1 MHTNCHK
8 HNNLRVIKDI
18 SELPHGMVSV
28 VSTGTFDG
36 VHLGHKTIINAM
48 TEIAASQNLSSV
60 AITFDPHPRIVLG
73 KDENKLKL
81 LTTLDEK
88 IAIFESLGVDN
99 VFVIQFTKEFAAT
112 PYEQYVKDFLVNRL
126 GAKHIVLGFN
136 HHFGQKRSGNHDT
149 LIALGKNYGYEVTE
163 VSPQGF
169 EGQVVSS
176 TKIRQLLDE
185 QNLDLAN
192 KLLSY
197 HYAVTGTVV
206 RGRNVGTSLGYPTA
220 NIKINDP
227 YKQIP
232 AVGVYAVTV
241 QIEKYIYKG
250 MCSIGYNP
258 TFGEMDLS
266 VEVNI
271 FDFADDI
278 YGREIKLGFVS
289 FLRPELKFDNI
300 ELLVQQLKT
309 DKETSMV
316 KLNNI
321 HE

>member
-1 MHTNCHK
+1 
-8 HNNLRVIKDI
+8 LRVFKDCNDI
-18 SELPHGMVSV
+18 YPVIESV

-36 VHLGHKTIINAM
+36 VHLGHQTIIKEM
-48 TEIAASQNLSSV
+48 ITIAASKGLQSV

-81 LTTLDEK
+81 LNTLDEK

-112 PYEQYVKDFLVNRL
+112 PYEQYIKDFLVGKL
-126 GAKHIVLGFN
+126 GARHIVLGFN
-136 HHFGQKRSGNHDT
+136 HQFGKQRSGNHDT
-149 LIALGKNYGYEVTE
+149 LIALGNNYGYEVTE

-176 TKIRQLLDE
+176 TKIRQLLEE

-192 KLLSY
+192 KLLGY

-206 RGRNVGTSLGYPTA
+206 HGRNVGASIGYPTA
-220 NIKINDP
+220 NIKITDR
-227 YKQIP
+227 YKQLP
-232 AVGVYAVTV
+232 AVGVYAVLV
-241 QIEKYIYKG
+241 RIENTTYRG

-258 TFGEMDLS
+258 TFGSMDLS

-278 YGREIKLGFVS
+278 YGKEIKLGFVS
-289 FLRPELKFDNI
+289 FLRQEIKFEGVNALI
-300 ELLVQQLKT
+300 QQLGK
-309 DKETSMV
+309 DKENSLF

-321 HE
+321 RE